1 MSSIRDD
8 LARAHQAFARPT
20 LNLLRRPSGP
30 LVVAVLTCAF
40 AGQRSRIPADRFHA
54 QVQGLLAELA
64 MAGQEVPDT
73 PARELVRGWVREQ
86 WLSLT
91 PTGGDEV
98 ADGEEAGDSEGAGDP
113 GEEYALTSHAQDAME
128 HVARTSGARVLLGE
142 SRIRTILDTARR
154 CAIEATPDREQRIAR
169 LDDQIARLSAE
180 RDRLAAGG
188 DVERATDERML
199 GEYLNLEDLLSALP
213 GDFLRVSEEVR
224 RIHRGIV
231 GDFRAEERPSG
242 DVLDDYLRRA
252 EEMLTA
258 SVSGRAFAGAV
269 DLVRDDAT
277 LQALGADLEAIL
289 GHDFA
294 RDLSAGQRSALRS
307 TLDTIGEGIELVLG
321 QRRRLSASLRAHI
334 LRHDPLR
341 DRELDEALRAAAEAL
356 TDWIAT
362 SGPRA
367 TLALDLPLPTA
378 RIAVGTLR
386 TRLHDPADDASPPPL
401 RDHDEVGA
409 AASSLED
416 LRRFGGPDFERLR
429 AVLTAVRSGPATGTS
444 ELFED
449 LPDDLRRPADLMG
462 LLHLAVAAGGADP
475 AAPTDRTVYRTVRPG
490 GVVHRYRGPDL
501 VLAPGGTPP
510 GRPPG
515 TTDQHATAEQGT
527 THA

>member
-64 MAGQEVPDT
+64 MGGQEVPET

-91 PTGGDEV
+91 PTGSEPGDE
-98 ADGEEAGDSEGAGDP
+98 AEEAE
-113 GEEYALTSHAQDAME
+113 EEYAVTSHAQDAVE
-128 HVARTSGARVLLGE
+128 YVARMSGARVLLGE

-154 CAIEATPDREQRIAR
+154 CAIEATPDREQRIGR
-169 LDDQIARLSAE
+169 LDDQIARLTAE

-188 DVERATDERML
+188 EVESATNERML

-224 RIHRGIV
+224 RIHREIV

-269 DLVRDDAT
+269 ELVRDDAT
-277 LQALGADLEAIL
+277 LQTLHADLAAIL
-289 GHDFA
+289 EHDFA
-294 RDLSAGQRSALRS
+294 GELSAEQRTALRT
-307 TLDTIGEGIELVLG
+307 TLDTVGEGIELVLE
-321 QRRRLSASLRAHI
+321 QRRRLSASLRSHI

-356 TDWIAT
+356 TDWVAAT
-362 SGPRA
+362 GPRA

-378 RIAVGTLR
+378 RITVATLR

-401 RDHDEVGA
+401 REHGEEGVEA
-409 AASSLED
+409 TSLED

-429 AVLTAVRSGPATGTS
+429 SALARARPGAVVGTS
-444 ELFED
+444 EVFDD

-475 AAPTDRTVYRTVRPG
+475 SAQTSQTVYRTVRPG
-490 GVVHRYRGPDL
+490 GVVHRFRGPDL
-501 VLAPGGTPP
+501 VLGQDE
-510 GRPPG
+510 
-515 TTDQHATAEQGT
+515 DQDVDQEQDVDVDVDVEQGDE